1 MSMERL
7 NRAAMAAGFAM
18 AAPDDDEMDAAEA
31 APRTEEAPGRQV
43 AVYVPPTAR
52 AATDMLAAASGWVR
66 GLLPA
71 SMGGRATA

>member
-18 AAPDDDEMDAAEA
+18 AAPDDEIDAIEA
-31 APRTEEAPGRQV
+31 APRMEEAPGRQV
-43 AVYVPPTAR
+43 AVYVPPAPR
-52 AATDMLAAASGWVR
+52 AAADMLAVASSWVR

-71 SMGGRATA
+71 SMGGRAPA